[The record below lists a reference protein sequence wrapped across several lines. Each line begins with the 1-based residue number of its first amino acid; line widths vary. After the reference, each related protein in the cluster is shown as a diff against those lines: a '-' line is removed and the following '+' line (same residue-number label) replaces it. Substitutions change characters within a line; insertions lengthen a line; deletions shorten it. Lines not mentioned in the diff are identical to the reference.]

1 MAVLLAINRDIG
13 RRIYEWLVEQGDG
26 PAGLLL
32 PRMPDLPAEAAA
44 ADAESRGIAVYRWSE
59 VADDPSRVAGTGA
72 DLFVSI
78 HFPELISDAWLAAFP
93 RGCVN
98 LHPALLPW
106 GRGWHTP
113 TWAILEGTPFG
124 VTLHYIA
131 RGVDAG
137 AVIAQREITIRP
149 DHTAH
154 TLYRDALE
162 AEIDLF
168 QRTWPALRDGHL
180 PGVPQ
185 AREAGSFHRRADLDA
200 EVRRLDLESPIS
212 GRALLTRLR
221 ALTTDRWGE
230 AAWFEEGGRRYAVRI
245 EIAPS
250 DET

>member
-13 RRIYEWLVEQGDG
+13 RRVYAWLVESGDS

-32 PRMPDLPAEAAA
+32 PRQPDASAQTAA
-44 ADAESRGIAVYRWSE
+44 ADAESHGIPVYRWSD
-59 VADDPSRVAGTGA
+59 VADDPSHVAETGA

-78 HFPELISDAWLAAFP
+78 HFPELISDAWLTAFP

-124 VTLHYIA
+124 ATLHYIA
-131 RGVDAG
+131 KDVDSG
-137 AVIAQREITIRP
+137 AVIAQQQITVRP

-154 TLYRDALE
+154 SLYREALE
-162 AEIDLF
+162 TEFELF
-168 QRTWPALRDGHL
+168 QRTWPALRSGHL
-180 PGVPQ
+180 AGVPQ
-185 AREAGSFHRRADLDA
+185 SRGTGSFHRRADLDT
-200 EVRRLDLESPIS
+200 EVRRLDLDAPAS

-221 ALTTDRWGE
+221 ALTTDRWDE
-230 AAWFEEGGRRYAVRI
+230 AAWFEEGGRRYAVRV
-245 EIAPS
+245 EVAPS
-250 DET
+250 DES